1 MASDLIQALEQ
12 PAQVISLRRSLVR
25 RAAFAQRNGE
35 TGLHY
40 VFVDGVD
47 GLQQWNAISQ
57 SSRVL
62 AAWKSGWSKGA
73 IGSGLSH
80 CLMWRRCLELNR
92 PICVLEDDVLVASDW
107 PQRCYEALDQAPKGT
122 DILLLGWNLDSVLKA
137 EIFPGVTCISL
148 FEPAFPS
155 PTQIRTVLDQ
165 QPHRRVVRLEKSL
178 GLPSYVVTTCGAQKL
193 LKGLPRFEAEPLV
206 IGRGI
211 PQVPSM
217 TLDAQMNRLYPDLQA
232 FVVVPPLVFAEND
245 QETSMTAPRQ
255 RSLDFG
261 VGE

>member
-1 MASDLIQALEQ
+1 MAADLFQALEL
-12 PAQVISLRRSLVR
+12 PAQVISLRRSQER

-35 TGLHY
+35 TALDY

-47 GLQQWNAISQ
+47 GVEQWDAISK
-57 SSRVL
+57 SRRVPK
-62 AAWKSGWSKGA
+62 ACQSGWSKGA

-107 PQRCYEALDQAPKGT
+107 QQCCSEALEQAPEET
-122 DILLLGWNLDSVLKA
+122 DVLLLGWNLDSVLRA
-137 EIFPGVTCISL
+137 ELFSGVDCISL

-155 PTQIRTVLDQ
+155 LPQIRTVLDQ
-165 QPHRRVVRLEKSL
+165 QPHRRVVRLEKAL
-178 GLPSYVVTTCGAQKL
+178 GLPGYVVTPRGAQKL
-193 LKGLPRFEAEPLV
+193 FDGLPHFEAEPLLV
-206 IGRGI
+206 GRGI

-232 FVVVPPLVFAEND
+232 SVVIPPLVLAEND
-245 QETSMTAPRQ
+245 QQTSMTAQRQ
-255 RSLDFG
+255 RPLDFG
-261 VGE
+261 VSE